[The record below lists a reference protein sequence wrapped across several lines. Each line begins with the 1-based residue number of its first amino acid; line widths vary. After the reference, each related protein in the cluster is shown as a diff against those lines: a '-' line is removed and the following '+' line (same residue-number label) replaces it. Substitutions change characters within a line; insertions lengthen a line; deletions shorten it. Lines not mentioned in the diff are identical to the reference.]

1 MGDQV
6 VGGGKWGWWGEG
18 VDALCENLGVDVL
31 DVPEGDFAGETSF
44 WMMERDVKKDG
55 YMVCDRERR

>member
-18 VDALCENLGVDVL
+18 VDALCESLGVDVL
-31 DVPEGDFAGETSF
+31 DVPEGDFGGRPVF
-44 WMMERDVKKDG
+44 G
-55 YMVCDRERR
+55 